1 VPSLIPKTSGQLGRL
16 QHGSLVGWSKK
27 ATI

>member
-1 VPSLIPKTSGQLGRL
+1 MPSLIPKTSGQLGRL
-16 QHGSLVGWSKK
+16 QHGSLVAWSEK